1 MPVPSIRLN
10 HIPNSAIS
18 QMGRLA
24 EQYQAVNL
32 AQGVPDFD
40 PPAEMLAAAG
50 QALLSGHNQY
60 TPTWGSPRLR
70 RALAD
75 KHSRFSGL
83 EIDPEQHVTITVG
96 DTEAILAALIT
107 VTNPGD
113 PVVIFSPHYEAYLVD
128 TRLLNAR
135 PVHVPLHPPELAF
148 DPDDLREAF
157 QGGAR
162 ALVLCNPAN
171 PTGKVFTLEELQI
184 IASLAQ
190 EYDVTVIADEI
201 YEHIVYAPHQHTY
214 IASLPGMFERTIS
227 CSSLSKTY
235 AATGWRVGWAIAP
248 PAISNGLRKVH
259 DFLSVCAPSPLQE
272 GAVAALEFPPAYYEH
287 MLAEYARKRD
297 LFIDLLSKA
306 DLDFIQPQGAYFVLV
321 DISDFG
327 FEDDF
332 DFCTWMV
339 KEIGL
344 ASMPGSYFFHEPVK
358 SYIRLNFAKRDETLL
373 AAGERLMRLAE
384 RR

>member
-1 MPVPSIRLN
+1 
-10 HIPNSAIS
+10 
-18 QMGRLA
+18 
-24 EQYQAVNL
+24 
-32 AQGVPDFD
+32 
-40 PPAEMLAAAG
+40 MLAAAG

-60 TPTWGSPRLR
+60 TATWGSPRLR
-70 RALAD
+70 KALAD
-75 KHSRFSGL
+75 KHNRFSGL

-107 VTNPGD
+107 ITNPGD

-128 TRLLNAR
+128 ARLLNAR
-135 PVHVPLHPPELAF
+135 PVHVPLHPPELTF
-148 DPDDLREAF
+148 DPDDLRKAF
-157 QGGAR
+157 QAGAR

-171 PTGKVFTLEELQI
+171 PTGKVFTLEELQT

-214 IASLPGMFERTIS
+214 IASLPGMFDRTIS

-248 PAISNGLRKVH
+248 PAISDGLRKVH

-272 GAVAALEFPPAYYEH
+272 GAVTALEFPATYYER
-287 MLAEYARKRD
+287 MLAEYERKRD

-306 DLDFIQPQGAYFVLV
+306 NLRFIQPQGAYFVLV

-344 ASMPGSYFFHEPVK
+344 ASMPGSYFFHEPIK
-358 SYIRLNFAKRDETLL
+358 SYIRLNFAKRDETLF